1 MTLERAREQMSRLA
15 ERADR
20 SGGVLRHAVEIMRAL
35 DEHLRAA
42 EAATGYLGR
51 FHADWLRHVG
61 GLDPRRP
68 VPAGVLG
75 QSARLRRGIVRG
87 HIEYPIATAMPH
99 RTCDPLVVRG
109 WITDEEPHPDG
120 PPRCLVVLVPT
131 DADRG
136 EVLHAVADHGLERRD
151 VGEALFGSQAER
163 AERSGFAIRLD
174 LAEVAPGSYQ
184 LRVGLANPAGT
195 AYLPQSIQLEID

>member
-1 MTLERAREQMSRLA
+1 
-15 ERADR
+15 
-20 SGGVLRHAVEIMRAL
+20 
-35 DEHLRAA
+35 
-42 EAATGYLGR
+42 
-51 FHADWLRHVG
+51 
-61 GLDPRRP
+61 
-68 VPAGVLG
+68 VPAGLG
-75 QSARLRRGIVRG
+75 VGAARRGIVRG

-99 RTCDPLVVRG
+99 CMRPAGGARLD
-109 WITDEEPHPDG
+109 TDRNPATARPAA
-120 PPRCLVVLVPT
+120 RRAVPT